1 MKLIADQA
9 AELERLKQQLQQV
22 PVSPPADQLVHP
34 EVVVDEEA
42 MEKLKKEQ
50 QEQLELREKEIEQL
64 RIQLEEQKNVVPT
77 IVVQKDPEEEEKMQE
92 ILAQK
97 EKELEEKEAQ
107 LQEQKRLMDEKVPEI
122 EQVAM
127 QLEALKTQVSTSRRE
142 RERVLA

>member
-22 PVSPPADQLVHP
+22 PVSPSADQLVHP